1 MPDTPPAAP
10 PTLQDAAPEAR
21 PAADAA
27 SEAASTAVPP
37 PPEAAP
43 PRKRRPL
50 WRRPW
55 VWLLAAVLSIGAVV
69 YWLHDRQFE
78 STDDAFIAGHVTA
91 VSAQVPGRVK
101 AVLVDDNQKVRRG
114 DVLVRIDPADYQVRL
129 DQAQAAL
136 ATAKRNLN
144 EAMTQQEAARATA
157 ETSRAQVASE
167 LATAENT
174 AKEQKRYATLLA
186 QRVVAQEAKDNAD
199 TAARTAQAALDVAR
213 KKHAADQTQI
223 ALAGNRIETA
233 RAQVQE
239 AKAAVDK
246 DALDLEH
253 TEVKARVSGRVTN
266 KAVEPGDYIQT
277 GQNVMSLVR
286 ADVWVLAN
294 FKETQ
299 LTLMRPGQSVSVTV
313 DAYPGREIRGTV
325 ESVQRGTGAA
335 FSLLP
340 PENAT
345 GNYVK
350 VVQRVPVKIVLDRT
364 DADADMLLVPGM
376 SVVPT
381 VRVR

>member
-1 MPDTPPAAP
+1 MSDTPPAAP
-10 PTLQDAAPEAR
+10 EAR
-21 PAADAA
+21 PVTDATP
-27 SEAASTAVPP
+27 EAAPAAGPP

-55 VWLLAAVLSIGAVV
+55 VWLLAAVLCIGAVA

-136 ATAKRNLN
+136 ATAERNLN

-167 LATAENT
+167 QATAENT

-223 ALAGNRIETA
+223 ALAGNRIDTA
-233 RAQVQE
+233 RAQVKE

-286 ADVWVLAN
+286 PDVWVLAN

-350 VVQRVPVKIVLDRT
+350 VVQRVPVKIVLART

-376 SVVPT
+376 SVMPT